1 VVGFRFS
8 GRLTQG
14 PAVRATDRRHPL
26 RLDMLTS
33 TRSAYV
39 QVRCAVVALWS
50 GHHRRYAQRIRP
62 ASTKLDSFL
71 PTSSDIAWLGPN
83 LLSATGGC
91 WNDKASLNGGEL
103 SAKLGPATPVR
114 APGDLPTPLVR
125 ALTADRVTRFVGDDP
140 GDDLPC
146 GPAGVLTTCRT
157 TGDPLCPCQIRGAPQ
172 GLIVASSRHEA
183 MVGAVLLTLAQGRC
197 GGQSIRQPCQRG
209 A

>member
-50 GHHRRYAQRIRP
+50 GHHRRYAHRIRP

-71 PTSSDIAWLGPN
+71 PTSSDIAWLG
-83 LLSATGGC
+83 ATRRAVEPRCPRPSPSTPPPGSRTRHCPRHPTTWQRRQDGAQ
-91 WNDKASLNGGEL
+91 DTFLHSR
-103 SAKLGPATPVR
+103 LGSFTPCRWHQRRFAMPGATVN
-114 APGDLPTPLVR
+114 
-125 ALTADRVTRFVGDDP
+125 
-140 GDDLPC
+140 
-146 GPAGVLTTCRT
+146 PAGTSGSLAGRT
-157 TGDPLCPCQIRGAPQ
+157 EGMVRRKAIPQ
-172 GLIVASSRHEA
+172 P
-183 MVGAVLLTLAQGRC
+183 AV
-197 GGQSIRQPCQRG
+197 S
-209 A
+209 

>member
-71 PTSSDIAWLGPN
+71 PTSSDIAWLVC
-83 LLSATGGC
+83 SRQTYI
-91 WNDKASLNGGEL
+91 
-103 SAKLGPATPVR
+103 
-114 APGDLPTPLVR
+114 DLWTR
-125 ALTADRVTRFVGDDP
+125 IALTMWY
-140 GDDLPC
+140 LNK
-146 GPAGVLTTCRT
+146 
-157 TGDPLCPCQIRGAPQ
+157 
-172 GLIVASSRHEA
+172 
-183 MVGAVLLTLAQGRC
+183 
-197 GGQSIRQPCQRG
+197 
-209 A
+209 